1 VGVSETVVVPLI
13 TADQVQIRC
22 QVFRSPVASD
32 VHVFG
37 EEYRFANRCAGRAML
52 AREAASQRL
61 GNAKLKVARL

>member
-1 VGVSETVVVPLI
+1 
-13 TADQVQIRC
+13 VQIRC

-61 GNAKLKVARL
+61 GNANLKVARL